1 MVALELVD
9 PQRLPTT
16 SSLLESLER
25 TARIPTYLQLVE
37 VLPPELLSG
46 LSGLSEQSSLVRP
59 EGLVRDEL
67 VEVLVLLLRGVLRRV
82 PDHAVLHDVPRLALA
97 RRLVRG
103 GAGGAAAVA
112 VDGVLRRDDLVL
124 EVVVE
129 VSLVRTDGGPVEVGV
144 QLSATISLPS

>member
-1 MVALELVD
+1 MWSRLSLSIRSAC
-9 PQRLPTT
+9 PQHHRCSNRWNAQPGFLRWQ
-16 SSLLESLER
+16 SC
-25 TARIPTYLQLVE
+25 AYLQLVE

-67 VEVLVLLLRGVLRRV
+67 GEVLVLLLGGVLRRV

-112 VDGVLRRDDLVL
+112 VDGVLRRDARVL
-124 EVVVE
+124 EIVV
-129 VSLVRTDGGPVEVGV
+129 
-144 QLSATISLPS
+144 